1 MKSTTYAL
9 IAVAAIAAFALL
21 REHWSHV
28 AGYWPYLLLLVCPLM
43 HLFHGHGGH
52 GDHQHQGSENDKK
65 INRQTGASPRYQ
77 SGIVRSLWHAQRHAV
92 QVCYQRVPLPG
103 TPVS

>member
-65 INRQTGASPRYQ
+65 LSGRRPRRGPVISP
-77 SGIVRSLWHAQRHAV
+77 GIVQSLACAKA
-92 QVCYQRVPLPG
+92 CCSSLLSAVPLPG